1 MNYGKEKDMYWL
13 DCLDATS
20 LDEFVTS
27 KSL

>member
-1 MNYGKEKDMYWL
+1 MNYEKEKDMYWL
-13 DCLDATS
+13 ECFDATS